1 MVRLTSA
8 LQCVSQL
15 WSGGSLSSQED
26 DPLVKSLLQHE
37 RASRPDSIA
46 SRSAAIQIATI
57 KKAPAVIEETCLY
70 QFPVGFL
77 ELQRAHASDSLSV
90 FLATIIHTV
99 MTAVALHTLN
109 NGYLTVVL
117 QPHAVKCCVKCFIQ
131 STRLISSCISGK
143 SNPWCCERHELQ
155 KYY

>member
-1 MVRLTSA
+1 M
-8 LQCVSQL
+8 
-15 WSGGSLSSQED
+15 
-26 DPLVKSLLQHE
+26 VKSLLQHE
-37 RASRPDSIA
+37 RASRPDGIA

-109 NGYLTVVL
+109 NTV
-117 QPHAVKCCVKCFIQ
+117 
-131 STRLISSCISGK
+131 ISLWFYSHM
-143 SNPWCCERHELQ
+143 R
-155 KYY
+155 